1 MQNWFDEEVNDALI
15 DESIKVIKSMMSTF
29 NCSFEVAFETAK
41 VNSNIAPAV
50 LEAFGVQPAQA

>member
-29 NCSFEVAFETAK
+29 TC
-41 VNSNIAPAV
+41 SNIAPAV